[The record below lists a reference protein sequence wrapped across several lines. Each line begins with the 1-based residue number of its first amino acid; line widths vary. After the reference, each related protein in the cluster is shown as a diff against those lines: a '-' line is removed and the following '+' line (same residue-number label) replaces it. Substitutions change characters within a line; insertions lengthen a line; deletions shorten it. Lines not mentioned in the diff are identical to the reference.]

1 MTLNEKIV
9 EMIVREGYKRY
20 ENAGASDKD
29 LVRKIYAVWMEVGM
43 ELNKVLKD
51 SQENKNG

>member
-9 EMIVREGYKRY
+9 EMIVHEGYKRY

-29 LVRKIYAVWMEVGM
+29 LVRKIYSVWMEVGM

-51 SQENKNG
+51 SQEK